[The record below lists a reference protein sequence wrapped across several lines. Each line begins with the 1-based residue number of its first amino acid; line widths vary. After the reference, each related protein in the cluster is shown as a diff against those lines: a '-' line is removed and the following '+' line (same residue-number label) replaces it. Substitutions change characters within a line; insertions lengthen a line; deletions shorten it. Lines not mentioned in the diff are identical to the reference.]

1 MLIEFFEDADYTF
14 GSPIVLIWGREPEA
28 VAALLTAFR
37 SLAEAQGREVALHV
51 EVPGVQAVGC
61 QVFAVNRQATWLHP
75 EGVYALKAKGTFSW
89 CRDSEGWLEVADKV
103 ESFLAGISAGQTNI
117 YQDLSVSKDA
127 AVILSAERAW

>member
-1 MLIEFFEDADYTF
+1 MRYLGMRPWSCRYRCSSVAERPDCRMKC
-14 GSPIVLIWGREPEA
+14 GPIVLIWGREPEA
-28 VAALLTAFR
+28 VAALLIAFR

-117 YQDLSVSKDA
+117 YQ
-127 AVILSAERAW
+127 